1 MLIAA
6 IKRRMRE
13 ISAQTMARPRKTSE
27 TMLVFRAAAVP
38 ILCRHPERSAAQSK
52 DPVEVTLKFS
62 RRDPS
67 VRAGLAF
74 SLGMT
79 GLHNPFAETL
89 VFSGEQ
95 LLGQIVGSFVDV
107 FGRAGEMMIDSRFG
121 RATKVIRNRENFI
134 SGLA

>member
-1 MLIAA
+1 
-6 IKRRMRE
+6 
-13 ISAQTMARPRKTSE
+13 
-27 TMLVFRAAAVP
+27 MLVFRAAVVP
-38 ILCRHPERSAAQSK
+38 TLCRHPERSAAQSK

-95 LLGQIVGSFVDV
+95 FLGQIVGLSVDI
-107 FGRAGEMMIDSRFG
+107 FGRPGEMMIDSHFG
-121 RATKVIRNRENFI
+121 RATEVIRN
-134 SGLA
+134 

>member
-1 MLIAA
+1 MAA

-13 ISAQTMARPRKTSE
+13 ISAQTMARPRKTNE
-27 TMLVFRAAAVP
+27 TMLVFRAAVVP
-38 ILCRHPERSAAQSK
+38 TLCRHPEGSAAQTK

-95 LLGQIVGSFVDV
+95 FLGQIVGSSVDV
-107 FGRAGEMMIDSRFG
+107 FGRPGEMMIDSHFA
-121 RATKVIRNRENFI
+121 RATEVIRN
-134 SGLA
+134 

>member
-27 TMLVFRAAAVP
+27 TMLVFRAAVVP
-38 ILCRHPERSAAQSK
+38 ILCRHPERSAAQPK

-67 VRAGLAF
+67 I

-95 LLGQIVGSFVDV
+95 FLGQIVGSSVDV
-107 FGRAGEMMIDSRFG
+107 FGRPGEMMIDSHFG
-121 RATKVIRNRENFI
+121 GATEVIRN
-134 SGLA
+134 